1 MVSRRKI
8 LSRSRDDLNLDSDN
22 LQDSDPNGDL
32 NPYTYRNNRR
42 INLMDPE
49 DDVWYH
55 KDKLYKDHIQEVLDK
70 WESIDDEIWAK
81 VIVLERNRRV
91 AKAYA
96 RAPVLTINGNN
107 DGFDGFRIGMNGF
120 DNPMRDQKTLD
131 IKALIGQ
138 GCKVKMDGTGNI
150 LVKRLA
156 RSPVYVKN
164 TIYEENAVSN
174 DILKL
179 PNSGLLEPI
188 DKPFKLFDMK
198 KFQQNVNREMKR
210 PFPDRKK
217 LEVQCVS
224 AIAFV
229 KNEAELL
236 DSPIWIMLINV
247 VALEMLKAKMPATEE
262 GSNVASQ
269 PHTKQANGRGPNHV
283 RNSSEPRK
291 RFLASGSSD
300 EDPYSLT
307 PSGSSGSSGKG
318 KGDSAVSGGPSNSDH
333 REGRNRK
340 AVDISGSNGDS
351 GHGSGS
357 NGERSGVP
365 RLPQKEKDYY
375 GPQNWAK
382 VNNHARDYSD
392 DMEDREIENFKTLQK
407 KKDRYN
413 SNGNGARGNGIT
425 SSDGVSPRN
434 RIQQLMESANG
445 VPPIRARYRNSRKN
459 EAKNDSDNGKR
470 GINSDKQDDPY
481 YCGMRAR
488 VPNFVSN
495 GPSNGFN
502 NNGNKKSAMAG
513 AKENNYQMNGGVKGK
528 LARNSQ
534 QNGPPSSMSNSN
546 SAPNLAQLPGAAH
559 PFWWHSRLYPDSG
572 ASTSP
577 MSNGHNGFPMATPI
591 AFRTSAADLS
601 NYHYPGRNRGYHLG
615 GGPVSSPITGGVTTG
630 GHRPQVFRT
639 GWE

>member
-8 LSRSRDDLNLDSDN
+8 LSRSRDDLHLDSEN
-22 LQDSDPNGDL
+22 LQDSDPNADL
-32 NPYTYRNNRR
+32 NPYNYRNNRR
-42 INLMDPE
+42 INLQDPE

-120 DNPMRDQKTLD
+120 DNPMRDQKTSD

-138 GCKVKMDGTGNI
+138 GAKVKMDGTGNI
-150 LVKRLA
+150 LIKRLA
-156 RSPVYVKN
+156 RAPVYVKN
-164 TIYEENAVSN
+164 TVYEENAVSN

-210 PFPDRKK
+210 PLPDRKK

-229 KNEAELL
+229 KNETDLL

-247 VALEMLKAKMPATEE
+247 VALEMLKAKMPDD
-262 GSNVASQ
+262 GPNVLSQ
-269 PHTKQANGRGPNHV
+269 AHPQQANGRGPNHA

-318 KGDSAVSGGPSNSDH
+318 KGDSAVGSGVTTNGDD
-333 REGRNRK
+333 RDQRRNK
-340 AVDISGSNGDS
+340 KGGGTSGSNGDS
-351 GHGSGS
+351 GHGSAS
-357 NGERSGVP
+357 NGDRSGAP

-375 GPQNWAK
+375 GPQNWTK
-382 VNNHARDYSD
+382 NNHVRDYSD

-407 KKDRYN
+407 KKDRYT
-413 SNGNGARGNGIT
+413 SKGNVIQDER
-425 SSDGVSPRN
+425 VSPRN

-445 VPPIRARYRNSRKN
+445 VSSNGVRARYRNSRKN
-459 EAKNDSDNGKR
+459 EAKNDMEHGKHR
-470 GINSDKQDDPY
+470 NDDPY

-488 VPNFVSN
+488 VPNFGAN
-495 GPSNGFN
+495 GSSNGFN
-502 NNGNKKSAMAG
+502 NNNNGGKKSAMPV

-528 LARNSQ
+528 LARNTQ
-534 QNGPPSSMSNSN
+534 QNGSPSSMSNSN

-572 ASTSP
+572 ASPSP

-601 NYHYPGRNRGYHLG
+601 NYHYPGRNRGYLA
-615 GGPVSSPITGGVTTG
+615 GGPVSSPVTGGVTTG
-630 GHRPQVFRT
+630 SHNRPAVFRT